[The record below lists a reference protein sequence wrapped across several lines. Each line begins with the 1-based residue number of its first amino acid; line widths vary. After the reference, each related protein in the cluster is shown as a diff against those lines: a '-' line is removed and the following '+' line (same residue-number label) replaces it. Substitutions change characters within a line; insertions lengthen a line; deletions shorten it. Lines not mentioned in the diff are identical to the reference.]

1 MSGFFNKAVVWLGLN
16 EEYPDDS
23 VVHDEVW
30 ESDMDESSSDRPT
43 PQPNAEI
50 QQRAAALQASKEGA
64 TDPLRPAPLGTERM
78 SRRTV
83 RAVPM
88 AEVSTTSLLEAPSS
102 TGPARGSGSGTV
114 RAVPM
119 AQSVRPEVVVP
130 SSFNNAQDVAD
141 VYKDAKPVIV
151 DLTAAERDLAR
162 RLIDF
167 SAGLCYGLG
176 GRMEKLSS
184 DVYLLVPDSVE
195 VSDADLNDWR

>member
-1 MSGFFNKAVVWLGLN
+1 MSGFYKKAVVWLGLN
-16 EEYPDDS
+16 EEYPDDT
-23 VVHDEVW
+23 VVQDEAW
-30 ESDMDESSSDRPT
+30 ESEMEHGSGDRPA

-50 QQRAAALQASKEGA
+50 QQRAAALQSSKEEA
-64 TDPLRPAPLGTERM
+64 IDPLRPVPLSKER
-78 SRRTV
+78 STGTV

-88 AEVSTTSLLEAPSS
+88 DEVATTSVLDAPSS
-102 TGPARGSGSGTV
+102 TGPARSSSGGGTV

-119 AQSVRPEVVVP
+119 AKTVKPDVVVP
-130 SSFNNAQDVAD
+130 GSFNNAQDVAD

-151 DLTAAERDLAR
+151 DLTNAERDLAR

-176 GRMEKLSS
+176 GKMEKLST

-195 VSDADLNDWR
+195 VADSDLSDWR